1 MWEKI
6 RIKKYLP
13 YIIILLI
20 LTLFLNLFVKNKID
34 SYRKI
39 EDIEI
44 SKDGI
49 FFLDSEKLN
58 YYSLKNK
65 NKKILSIRD
74 YNYLVLTDK
83 NSLYIFSRKKEKI
96 TVYKNFTKEK
106 IFKMKTIDKVFYYE
120 NKFYILTDKKI
131 LIYNK
136 ELNLV
141 DSFSVEKKI
150 DFIYKRN
157 EEYYFLNKKTK
168 KIKGFYNKKEIKT
181 LKNKVA
187 RKLEIS
193 DIGYYNNKLFFLARE
208 KNTIYRRFY
217 IFDFTVK
224 KIYESDKKFSK
235 SSSIYRNKNA
245 VYVFD
250 KDRIKVSG
258 YNVDKIKELDK
269 TKIKKIENIFKDYYN
284 IRIFV
289 LLGIIS
295 YIIIIILM
303 FLVLL
308 YLARIK
314 LFNKGG
320 SDETGK
326 G

>member
-1 MWEKI
+1 M
-6 RIKKYLP
+6 
-13 YIIILLI
+13 
-20 LTLFLNLFVKNKID
+20 
-34 SYRKI
+34 
-39 EDIEI
+39 
-44 SKDGI
+44 
-49 FFLDSEKLN
+49 
-58 YYSLKNK
+58 
-65 NKKILSIRD
+65 
-74 YNYLVLTDK
+74 
-83 NSLYIFSRKKEKI
+83 
-96 TVYKNFTKEK
+96 
-106 IFKMKTIDKVFYYE
+106 
-120 NKFYILTDKKI
+120 
-131 LIYNK
+131 
-136 ELNLV
+136 
-141 DSFSVEKKI
+141 
-150 DFIYKRN
+150 
-157 EEYYFLNKKTK
+157 
-168 KIKGFYNKKEIKT
+168 
-181 LKNKVA
+181 KNKVA

>member
-39 EDIEI
+39 EDIKI
-44 SKDGI
+44 SEAGI

-58 YYSLKNK
+58 YYSLKNES
-65 NKKILSIRD
+65 KKTLSIRD
-74 YNYLVLTDK
+74 HNYLVLTDK
-83 NSLYIFSRKKEKI
+83 NNLYIFSRKKEKI
-96 TVYKNFTKEK
+96 IVYKNFKKEK
-106 IFKMKTIDKVFYYE
+106 IFKIKGIDKVFYYE
-120 NKFYILTDKKI
+120 NEFYILTDKK
-131 LIYNK
+131 LLLYNK
-136 ELNLV
+136 ELNLL
-141 DSFSVEKKI
+141 DSFSVGKKI
-150 DFIYKRN
+150 DFIYKKN
-157 EEYYFLNKKTK
+157 EEYYFFNKKTM
-168 KIKGFYNKKEIKT
+168 KIEGFYNKKEIKT
-181 LKNKVA
+181 LQNKVA
-187 RKLEIS
+187 KKLEIS
-193 DIGYYNNKLFFLARE
+193 DIGYYNDKLFFLARE
-208 KNTIYRRFY
+208 NNSIYTRFY
-217 IFDFTVK
+217 IFDFKLK

-235 SSSIYRNKNA
+235 SSSISKNKNA
-245 VYVFD
+245 VFVFD
-250 KDRIKVSG
+250 KERIKVSG
-258 YNVDKIKELDK
+258 YNIDKVKELEK
-269 TKIKKIENIFKDYYN
+269 TRIKKIKKAFRDYYN

-320 SDETGK
+320 SDETEK
-326 G
+326 K

>member
-1 MWEKI
+1 MRSLMWEKI

-136 ELNLV
+136 EL
-141 DSFSVEKKI
+141 
-150 DFIYKRN
+150 
-157 EEYYFLNKKTK
+157 
-168 KIKGFYNKKEIKT
+168 
-181 LKNKVA
+181 
-187 RKLEIS
+187 
-193 DIGYYNNKLFFLARE
+193 
-208 KNTIYRRFY
+208 
-217 IFDFTVK
+217 
-224 KIYESDKKFSK
+224 
-235 SSSIYRNKNA
+235 
-245 VYVFD
+245 
-250 KDRIKVSG
+250 
-258 YNVDKIKELDK
+258 
-269 TKIKKIENIFKDYYN
+269 
-284 IRIFV
+284 
-289 LLGIIS
+289 
-295 YIIIIILM
+295 
-303 FLVLL
+303 
-308 YLARIK
+308 
-314 LFNKGG
+314 
-320 SDETGK
+320 
-326 G
+326 